1 MEINERI
8 RVLREFRKL
17 TLNDL
22 SIKSGLSLS
31 TIAKFESSKP
41 PDIQRS
47 SLIALAKALEID
59 GDYFL
64 TTESKRT
71 MEYYFK
77 REKGYAIAVAI
88 NSIPDEKERKII
100 HIVVDAFCDRRM
112 ADAHNEEKKV

>member
-17 TLNDL
+17 SQIDL
-22 SIKSGLSLS
+22 SERTGLSVS
-31 TIAKFESSKP
+31 AINKYESEKA

-47 SLIALAKALEID
+47 SLIKLAHALQID

-64 TTESKRT
+64 TEEPKRT

-77 REKGYAIAVAI
+77 REKGYAIAVAL
-88 NSIPDEKERKII
+88 SALPDDNEREILHTI
-100 HIVVDAFCDRRM
+100 VDAFCDKRSAEAR
-112 ADAHNEEKKV
+112 DKEKKL

>member
-22 SIKSGLSLS
+22 SNKSGLSLS
-31 TIAKFESSKP
+31 TIAKLESKP

-47 SLIALAKALEID
+47 SFISLAKALEID

-88 NSIPDEKERKII
+88 SSIPDEQERKLI